1 MYHEKVDGEESR
13 RMEKVMQIKRHWKQ
27 VVGKQ
32 MGGTGVVCRSVRKRT
47 MREIY
52 SPHSTRRS
60 AQYTLKALNSLTSR
74 CYMAGER
81 NLAPAPPSG
90 SCPHLLLLLKCRT
103 PRIFF
108 PSTPLP
114 VVGMSASSSATSFR
128 AVNDPTAWPSL
139 IQSFTK
145 YKIEQDLS
153 YPLTWV
159 SDSAVQNHHRM
170 EVVVSL
176 SSHCYLVCICT
187 LYISKKIKVC
197 GDVL

>member
-1 MYHEKVDGEESR
+1 
-13 RMEKVMQIKRHWKQ
+13 
-27 VVGKQ
+27 

-74 CYMAGER
+74 CYMVGER

-103 PRIFF
+103 PSIFF
-108 PSTPLP
+108 LSTPLP
-114 VVGMSASSSATSFR
+114 VVGMSASSTATSFR
-128 AVNDPTAWPSL
+128 AVNDPTAGPSL

-159 SDSAVQNHHRM
+159 SDSAGQNHHMM
-170 EVVVSL
+170 EVVMFPSQVTAIWFVFVL
-176 SSHCYLVCICT
+176 F
-187 LYISKKIKVC
+187 ISARK
-197 GDVL
+197 